1 MYLLEKLK
9 SGWTTLKFIRV
20 GLGIL
25 ILSSSVVEGHLPG
38 IILGV
43 VFTGISLI
51 TEGVCCFGGS
61 CATINYSQKTAE
73 QTEIE
78 YEELGTK

>member
-1 MYLLEKLK
+1 MYLINKLK

-20 GLGIL
+20 GLAVL
-25 ILSSSVVEGHLPG
+25 ILSSSMVEGHLPG
-38 IILGV
+38 IVLGGL
-43 VFTGISLI
+43 FTGISLI

-61 CATINYSQKTAE
+61 CTAINYNQKNTE

-78 YEELGTK
+78 YEELDTK